1 MEVCGYCGEPRG
13 EKYGCCDENHWEEV
27 DEVDGM
33 NDRKTPK
40 EIAQTAYDNGHV
52 PTFLAALCTL
62 IMCADPTPLTPEQDE
77 AIRRGADSMAKKL
90 GFTDWVEAYHGL
102 NHPNHVMAK

>member
-1 MEVCGYCGEPRG
+1 MDRLICAYCGEQKG
-13 EKYGCCDENHWEEV
+13 GQLGCCGESHWEETPELEREM
-27 DEVDGM
+27 DT
-33 NDRKTPK
+33 RKTPK

-62 IMCADPTPLTPEQDE
+62 IMCADPTPLSPEQDE
-77 AIRRGADSMAKKL
+77 AIRRGANSMAQKI

-102 NHPNHVMAK
+102 N